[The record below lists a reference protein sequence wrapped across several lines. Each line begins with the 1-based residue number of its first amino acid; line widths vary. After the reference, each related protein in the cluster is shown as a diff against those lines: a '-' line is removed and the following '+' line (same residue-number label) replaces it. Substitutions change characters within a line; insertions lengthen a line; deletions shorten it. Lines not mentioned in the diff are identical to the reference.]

1 MVQLNILS
9 GKQAGRQ
16 TLVRRF
22 PFRVGRAAGN
32 DLQLEDDGVW
42 DEHLTLEFPAG
53 EKFVVRTAPGALAA
67 LNHQPLQSATLR
79 NGDLLGLGSVQL
91 QFWLAAT
98 RQRGLRWREALV
110 WALLAAVTLV
120 QLGLIYRLNR

>member
-1 MVQLNILS
+1 MVQLNILT

-16 TLVRRF
+16 MLVRHF
-22 PFRVGRAAGN
+22 PFRVGRTAGN

-42 DEHLTLEFPAG
+42 DEHLTLEFPAA
-53 EKFVVRTAPGALAA
+53 EKFVARTAPGALAA
-67 LNHQPLQSATLR
+67 LNHQPLQTATLR

-91 QFWLAAT
+91 RFWLAAT
-98 RQRGLRWREALV
+98 RQRGLRLREALV

-120 QLGLIYRLNR
+120 QLGLVYRLNR